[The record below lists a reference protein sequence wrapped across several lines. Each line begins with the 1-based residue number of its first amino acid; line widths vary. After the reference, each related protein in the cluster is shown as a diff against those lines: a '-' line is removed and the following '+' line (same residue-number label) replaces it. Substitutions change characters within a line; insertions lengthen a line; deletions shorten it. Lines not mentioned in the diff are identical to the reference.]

1 MLPMPGLF
9 GERNMA
15 TESELTTRKEALD
28 KMIASGVLIT
38 QYQGDRIEFRSMS
51 ELLRARTQV
60 ERDLLTAP
68 GKVPIRRV
76 NVIATKDL

>member
-1 MLPMPGLF
+1 
-9 GERNMA
+9 MA

-60 ERDLLTAP
+60 ERDLLTAQ

>member
-1 MLPMPGLF
+1 
-9 GERNMA
+9 MA
-15 TESELTTRKEALD
+15 TETELTTRKEALD

-60 ERDLLTAP
+60 ERDLLTAQ